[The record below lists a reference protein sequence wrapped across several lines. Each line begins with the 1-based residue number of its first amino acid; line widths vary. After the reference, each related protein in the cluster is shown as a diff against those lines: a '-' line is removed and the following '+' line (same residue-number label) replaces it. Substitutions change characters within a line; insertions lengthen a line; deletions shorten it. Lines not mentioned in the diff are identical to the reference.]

1 MLEKTGTWI
10 VKNRIGI
17 AISFL
22 GILLLSAIGIGKLS
36 INYDF
41 YSYLPQDIN
50 SVIGQKIL
58 QEDFGFSDNIYVVL
72 SGKTV
77 SETKEIIDRLN
88 KMPDVAETFWYSDLE
103 DVKIPE
109 DFASKE
115 ARDQF
120 LSGEDTLI
128 QITLAPT
135 GRKASQQAE
144 AIKAEL
150 GVEARVVGGFLYN
163 QEVERLSNS
172 AKSSMLVIAVIAI
185 LLVLVLAL
193 TQPAYSILFLVSA
206 GIAILINFGLTG
218 FFRGQMSFMTSSVAA
233 ALQLAVTMDYA
244 IFLLHRYEEE
254 KKTLPSLEAMA
265 KSIAKTATAVLSSG
279 LTTMA
284 GFLALLFMSM
294 KMGGDM
300 GIVMAQGV
308 FVGFVVTL
316 TILPALILI
325 IEKPLNALKHKNL
338 FPNMEKLGNFVVR
351 NKGIIA
357 LIFLVLAVPAYIGS
371 NMQPVTYSFEEG
383 IKFDENIQKDLDLVM
398 KKFGSGHTVSV
409 VLLGMDENQRLEIE
423 KRLSKVPHVKEII
436 GPLSTGS
443 AYVPKSYVPKKVLA
457 KLESEGKHLL
467 TVMLD
472 APNKTELE
480 KSFEGIKSIEK
491 GYNGNVLATG
501 TDMIQ
506 YDIEKMGV
514 SDNLKVNIATILGVF
529 VIVWIAL
536 RKFRPSLVLIIGI
549 EVAIWLNIA
558 IQWFLNTP
566 PTFYF
571 GPVALGAIQL
581 GATVDYSILIATRY
595 FDELKEK
602 SPEEAMKISIREGSP
617 AIITSA
623 LTLFGACA
631 AISATSQ
638 ISMVKDLTMLL
649 ARGAL
654 ISGTIVI
661 TAIPALLLIFKG
673 KIRRKNA

>member
-1 MLEKTGTWI
+1 MLEKIGTWI
-10 VKNRIGI
+10 VKNRIGV
-17 AISFL
+17 AISCL

-135 GRKASQQAE
+135 GRKPSQQAE

-150 GVEARVVGGFLYN
+150 GVEARVVGDFLYN

-218 FFRGQMSFMTSSVAA
+218 FFRGQMSFMTSSIAA

-265 KSIAKTATAVLSSG
+265 KSIAKTSTAVLSSG

-308 FVGFVVTL
+308 FVGFIVTL

-325 IEKPLNALKHKNL
+325 IEKPLNALKHRNL
-338 FPNMEKLGNFVVR
+338 FPNMEKLGNFVVK

-357 LIFLVLAVPAYIGS
+357 LVFLVLAVPAFIGS

-383 IKFDENIQKDLDLVM
+383 IKFDESVQKDLDLVM
-398 KKFGSGHTVSV
+398 EKFGGGHTVSV
-409 VLLGMDENQRLEIE
+409 VLLGMYENQRLEVEE
-423 KRLSKVPHVKEII
+423 KLSKVPHVKEII

-443 AYVPKSYVPKKVLA
+443 AYVPRSYVPKKVLA

-467 TVMLD
+467 TVTLN
-472 APNKTELE
+472 APDKTELE
-480 KSFEGIKSIEK
+480 KSFENIKAIEK
-491 GYNGNVLATG
+491 EYNGNVLATG
-501 TDMIQ
+501 ADMIQ

-529 VIVWIAL
+529 AIVWIAL
-536 RKFRPSLVLIIGI
+536 RRFRPSLVLIVGI

-558 IQWFLNTP
+558 IQWFLNMP

-595 FDELKEK
+595 FDELKDK

-661 TAIPALLLIFKG
+661 IAIPALLLIFKG
-673 KIRRKNA
+673 KTRRKNA

>member
-1 MLEKTGTWI
+1 MLEKIGTWI

-17 AISFL
+17 AISCL

-58 QEDFGFSDNIYVVL
+58 QKDFGFSDNIYVVL

-77 SETKEIIDRLN
+77 NETKEIIDRLN

-150 GVEARVVGGFLYN
+150 GVEARVVGDFLYN

-218 FFRGQMSFMTSSVAA
+218 FFRGQMSFMTSSIAA

-265 KSIAKTATAVLSSG
+265 KSIAKTSTAVLSSG

-325 IEKPLNALKHKNL
+325 IEKPLNALKHRNL

-357 LIFLVLAVPAYIGS
+357 LIFLVLAVPAFIGS

-398 KKFGSGHTVSV
+398 EKFGGGHTVSV
-409 VLLGMDENQRLEIE
+409 VLLGADENQRLEIE
-423 KRLSKVPHVKEII
+423 EKLSKVPHVKEII

-443 AYVPKSYVPKKVLA
+443 AYVPRSYVPKKVLA
-457 KLESEGKHLL
+457 KLESEGKYLL
-467 TVMLD
+467 TVTLN
-472 APNKTELE
+472 APDKTELE
-480 KSFEGIKSIEK
+480 KSFESIKAIEK
-491 GYNGNVLATG
+491 EYNGNVLATG

-654 ISGTIVI
+654 ISGAIVI

>member
-1 MLEKTGTWI
+1 MLEKIGTWI

-17 AISFL
+17 AISCL

-58 QEDFGFSDNIYVVL
+58 QKDFGFSDNIYVVL

-135 GRKASQQAE
+135 GRKPSQQAE

-150 GVEARVVGGFLYN
+150 GVEARVVGDFLYN

-218 FFRGQMSFMTSSVAA
+218 FFRGQMSFMTSSIAA

-265 KSIAKTATAVLSSG
+265 KSIAKTSTAVLSSG

-325 IEKPLNALKHKNL
+325 IEKPLNALKHRNL

-357 LIFLVLAVPAYIGS
+357 LVFLVLAVPAFIGS

-383 IKFDENIQKDLDLVM
+383 IKFDESVQKDLDLVM
-398 KKFGSGHTVSV
+398 EKFGGGHTVSV
-409 VLLGMDENQRLEIE
+409 VLLGMDENQRLEVEE
-423 KRLSKVPHVKEII
+423 KLSKVPHVKEII

-443 AYVPKSYVPKKVLA
+443 AYVPRSYVPKKVLA

-467 TVMLD
+467 TVTLD
-472 APNKTELE
+472 
-480 KSFEGIKSIEK
+480 
-491 GYNGNVLATG
+491 
-501 TDMIQ
+501 
-506 YDIEKMGV
+506 
-514 SDNLKVNIATILGVF
+514 
-529 VIVWIAL
+529 
-536 RKFRPSLVLIIGI
+536 
-549 EVAIWLNIA
+549 
-558 IQWFLNTP
+558 
-566 PTFYF
+566 
-571 GPVALGAIQL
+571 
-581 GATVDYSILIATRY
+581 
-595 FDELKEK
+595 
-602 SPEEAMKISIREGSP
+602 
-617 AIITSA
+617 
-623 LTLFGACA
+623 
-631 AISATSQ
+631 
-638 ISMVKDLTMLL
+638 
-649 ARGAL
+649 
-654 ISGTIVI
+654 
-661 TAIPALLLIFKG
+661 
-673 KIRRKNA
+673 